1 MLLADNIMTVSLI
14 VLLVIAIL
22 LLVLRPPLR
31 EHLTATA
38 EIKAPPYAQGEKDR
52 IITMVPGLLDEYRGL
67 YTALAPNRYTDGE
80 GDYSQWVKS
89 NRDSRDGAIV
99 KDLTDLVAAA
109 YTSVYTP
116 ASAPLSPSSFDT
128 LPDLTSAL
136 TPPTGYVVVNSEYG
150 TGRVGDPLPVPTV
163 DQVKPLRLRV
173 LKTYFNATSAAAG
186 SNASLRGPSQLFA
199 NRSDGKWDDIVTRIE
214 WATPTIYSALGL
226 PTETP
231 RGQREGALKDKLQ
244 DVYDNLYAPA
254 TAPLTESD
262 LETYVNAMSSL
273 SQAAKNAIATAAKIF
288 FLYQSSRPASPG
300 AATGATGA
308 TGASGPPTPNA
319 FTIAGESPY
328 SATETS
334 RISTLSPAAT
344 AAMKAAYL
352 RASAAGATDDQVAI
366 ELARFIGTVYTNV
379 YANAT
384 PPITQTQIEAYVNR
398 TAWSGLTAD
407 DRAKLVELAVLYFG
421 ATRTPV
427 ATGATGA
434 TGGTGTTTT
443 TTPTGTTAPRPRTW
457 RTDGSG
463 MTIPTQLSS
472 ISTMRES
479 PYSEAETKRIAALS
493 PRAKALVERGYANV
507 TPPDGITKE
516 QLVER
521 FLATQV
527 AKFYE
532 NYYATLQTP
541 LTLELIGIYVD
552 QTYPSSSDANKQAY
566 KELLQRYF
574 IQTGQVNRTDSAFTE
589 LDTNTDDRLS
599 RDEFNQYMPG
609 GQGGGGGGGTGGT
622 GAAGGSAPITSEF
635 EQHIQGYRTALV
647 NYKLTGN
654 TSFKTQA
661 DSFKAWIEQQIA
673 DMKSGVSE
681 NASYIQTFL
690 QNYSSSD
697 QDLRSLQAGLRTIR
711 QTGPDVQAQYETEK
725 EAQKTEPLDFTPFY
739 SKVGL
744 LAGIVGVVA
753 GVSMLV

>member
-1 MLLADNIMTVSLI
+1 MTVSLI

-38 EIKAPPYAQGEKDR
+38 EIKAPPYDQGEKDR
-52 IITMVPGLLDEYRGL
+52 IVHSVPGLLDEYRGL
-67 YTALAPNRYTDGE
+67 YNVLAPAAYEMGTWGTWW
-80 GDYSQWVKS
+80 GSQNGNV
-89 NRDSRDGAIV
+89 RDGHIV
-99 KDLTDLVAAA
+99 NDLAAA
-109 YTSVYTP
+109 VGKAYTEVYTP
-116 ASAPLSPSSFDT
+116 ATEPLNTTSFDRFVDT
-128 LPDLTSAL
+128 LPDPLAVNGVVPESGG
-136 TPPTGYVVVNSEYG
+136 PT
-150 TGRVGDPLPVPTV
+150 THPAPTKA
-163 DQVKPLRLRV
+163 QVRRLRLRV
-173 LKTYFNATSAAAG
+173 LKTYFNATAPP
-186 SNASLRGPSQLFA
+186 PS
-199 NRSDGKWDDIVTRIE
+199 
-214 WATPTIYSALGL
+214 
-226 PTETP
+226 
-231 RGQREGALKDKLQ
+231 
-244 DVYDNLYAPA
+244 
-254 TAPLTESD
+254 
-262 LETYVNAMSSL
+262 
-273 SQAAKNAIATAAKIF
+273 
-288 FLYQSSRPASPG
+288 
-300 AATGATGA
+300 ATGATGGTGPAKTLPNPTALA
-308 TGASGPPTPNA
+308 TENGSRWKSLIQRAEFAAPNLYSDLLWNSPYRQEREEQLRQRFQEAYDELYLPSTTPITDADIDSFVTRWYSEYTQSRRDILSSIFKSFFLYNDTSSPTGGAAPTGPTGTPGASGLPVPNA

-328 SATETS
+328 SATETN

-366 ELARFIGTVYTNV
+366 ELARFIGSVYTSV
-379 YANAT
+379 YAGAT
-384 PPITQTQIEAYVNR
+384 AAITQAQIKAYVDR
-398 TAWSGLTAD
+398 TAWSGLTID

-427 ATGATGA
+427 ATGTTGA
-434 TGGTGTTTT
+434 TGGTGTTTAS
-443 TTPTGTTAPRPRTW
+443 TPPATTAPTPRTW

-463 MTIPTQLSS
+463 MTIPTQVSS

-479 PYSEAETKRIAALS
+479 PYSETETKRIAALS
-493 PRAKALVERGYANV
+493 PRAKSLVEKGYANV

-541 LTLELIGIYVD
+541 LTLELIGMYVD

-589 LDTNTDDRLS
+589 LDANTDNQLS

-609 GQGGGGGGGTGGT
+609 GQGGGGGGGGGGT
-622 GAAGGSAPITSEF
+622 GAAGGSAPITNEF
-635 EQHIQGYRTALV
+635 ERHIQGYRTALV

-673 DMKSGVSE
+673 DMKTGVSE

-739 SKVGL
+739 SKAGL